1 MPSPAPLSI
10 PLASEEDT
18 CHLASILAHNITLGN
33 FSVLLLKGNLGAG
46 KTTLVRHLV
55 KALPNGEK
63 AEVSSPSFTLMN
75 VYETTPPIQHFDLYR
90 LDPFIYDE
98 NLDEA
103 LDDVDNVVFI
113 EWAERIPSHL
123 LPQDYLECTL
133 IIEDS
138 ARKAVFKAEGI
149 ESPRALKALLQEYSS
164 QNV

>member
-1 MPSPAPLSI
+1 MPLLPPLTI

-18 CHLASILAHNITLGN
+18 CHLASTLAHNITLGN

-138 ARKAVFKAEGI
+138 VRKAIFKAEGSK
-149 ESPRALKALLQEYSS
+149 SPRALEALFQEYSS